1 MSRVFRQIVC
11 AGLAAVSLPLLASDS
26 GIQTGLI
33 PLSTPNLPTVTAPD
47 EVVQPQPL
55 PDIPGLEIEVF
66 GFVYDGVTLFDP
78 IEFDQLNLD
87 ELLGTAT
94 IQDLRN
100 AADRIAAFYRER
112 GYLASVFLP
121 RQDVTQGI
129 VNFQIVESRIG
140 QIQDP
145 TDAAVSRER
154 LAEALLQGEILEFE
168 ALDRALLLADD
179 LAGVN
184 VTGRLVEGGEVGQ
197 TDILVIETDEPDRL
211 TANLNNSGSRST
223 GRIRGELNWQGVAPG
238 TQSTQ
243 MNLGAVKSEGVDQVS
258 ASLAWPVG
266 IDGLTA
272 GVQISRLNYE
282 VVEGDQ
288 VALDPE
294 GTSQSSAITL
304 RYPLIRARN
313 QNLYLS
319 AEISRA
325 DYRNEASGAVT
336 SDYQVQTSQLGLSG
350 NQFLQRNGLP
360 GSVQGGVTL
369 TEGVSDRAGSDDH
382 FWILGTNLSY
392 TQQVEATDRISL
404 RWRTQRTD
412 QTLDSSQRIS
422 LGGPSGVRAYP
433 AGEGSGDDVHIVS
446 AEFQR
451 DLNEKTQVGIFYDWG
466 YTRAR
471 DDEDY
476 ELDGIGLSLSRSL
489 TPSLSLSAQVAR
501 RLGNHPKPSASG
513 NNQDGSSDKTQ
524 YWLRLNY
531 ER

>member
-33 PLSTPNLPTVTAPD
+33 PLSTPGLPTVTAPD

-145 TDAAVSRER
+145 TDAALSRER

-184 VTGRLVEGGEVGQ
+184 VTGRLVEGAEVGQ
-197 TDILVIETDEPDRL
+197 TDILLIETDEPDRL
-211 TANLNNSGSRST
+211 TANLNN
-223 GRIRGELNWQGVAPG
+223 
-238 TQSTQ
+238 
-243 MNLGAVKSEGVDQVS
+243 
-258 ASLAWPVG
+258 
-266 IDGLTA
+266 
-272 GVQISRLNYE
+272 
-282 VVEGDQ
+282 
-288 VALDPE
+288 
-294 GTSQSSAITL
+294 
-304 RYPLIRARN
+304 
-313 QNLYLS
+313 
-319 AEISRA
+319 
-325 DYRNEASGAVT
+325 
-336 SDYQVQTSQLGLSG
+336 
-350 NQFLQRNGLP
+350 
-360 GSVQGGVTL
+360 
-369 TEGVSDRAGSDDH
+369 
-382 FWILGTNLSY
+382 
-392 TQQVEATDRISL
+392 
-404 RWRTQRTD
+404 
-412 QTLDSSQRIS
+412 
-422 LGGPSGVRAYP
+422 
-433 AGEGSGDDVHIVS
+433 
-446 AEFQR
+446 
-451 DLNEKTQVGIFYDWG
+451 
-466 YTRAR
+466 
-471 DDEDY
+471 
-476 ELDGIGLSLSRSL
+476 
-489 TPSLSLSAQVAR
+489 
-501 RLGNHPKPSASG
+501 
-513 NNQDGSSDKTQ
+513 
-524 YWLRLNY
+524 
-531 ER
+531 